1 MIMCS
6 RWMMLAFV
14 LAMLVST
21 SVMRAAEVTLP
32 PDQSATRSLTAGA
45 LEFSHLSQTPAVA
58 QLPGEPAMDADVSQE
73 QAMIPVPSGGK
84 MGMVLLAIL
93 TLFASRKAIVRFIT

>member
-6 RWMMLAFV
+6 RWMMPACVVLV
-14 LAMLVST
+14 LASVSI
-21 SVMRAAEVTLP
+21 SRAAEVTLP
-32 PDQSATRSLTAGA
+32 PDQSSVPNLTAGA

-58 QLPGEPAMDADVSQE
+58 QLPGQPAMDANVSQE

-84 MGMVLLAIL
+84 MGMVLLGVL
-93 TLFASRKAIVRFIT
+93 TLFSSRKAIVRFIT

>member
-6 RWMMLAFV
+6 RWMMPACVVVV
-14 LAMLVST
+14 LAVA
-21 SVMRAAEVTLP
+21 SVTRAAEVTLP
-32 PDQSATRSLTAGA
+32 PDQNSAPSLTAGT

-58 QLPGEPAMDADVSQE
+58 QLPGQPAIDANAPQE

-84 MGMVLLAIL
+84 MGMVLLGLL
-93 TLFASRKAIVRFIT
+93 TLFSSRKAIVRFIT